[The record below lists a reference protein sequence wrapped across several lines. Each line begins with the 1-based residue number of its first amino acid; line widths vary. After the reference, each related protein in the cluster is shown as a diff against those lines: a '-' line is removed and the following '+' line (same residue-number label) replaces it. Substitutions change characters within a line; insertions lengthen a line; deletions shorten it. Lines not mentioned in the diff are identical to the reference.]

1 MQATRSQPVADWSC
15 PRTAST
21 AGGSSQAAVRPRR
34 ARRTEWGGRPV
45 ACRPTRPGG
54 LEVVLPT
61 EVPRGGCGDT
71 AIHQDE
77 LEPAGDAL
85 LGRVLQHQVAG
96 PVLVGRGRN
105 HQRGHRKAG
114 DVDGHDT
121 LRALRAAVGDASPGR
136 PHRKAPDRPSGRGP
150 CVDRGRNAW
159 SGRGE
164 DPEGGQPVLD
174 DLDVDSLVAAE
185 VAAVVGVGVAGDGDD
200 VAVEERRAT
209 RVAEAGAAGA
219 TVVVDVAVELEDL
232 VGELLARL
240 DGVRAGSAG
249 RSRGR
254 LLRA

>member
-1 MQATRSQPVADWSC
+1 MSAVRTSASGHEGNWTPPCSFPRQITQCRRDAGDPKPARCRRGRVLERLRQP
-15 PRTAST
+15 
-21 AGGSSQAAVRPRR
+21 AGAPQAAVRPRR

-150 CVDRGRNAW
+150 AWTRQEHVVRPWGRPRRWPA
-159 SGRGE
+159 SPGR
-164 DPEGGQPVLD
+164 P
-174 DLDVDSLVAAE
+174 
-185 VAAVVGVGVAGDGDD
+185 
-200 VAVEERRAT
+200 RC
-209 RVAEAGAAGA
+209 
-219 TVVVDVAVELEDL
+219 
-232 VGELLARL
+232 RL
-240 DGVRAGSAG
+240 AGSRRG
-249 RSRGR
+249 SGSCWCRSSW
-254 LLRA
+254 